1 MICWFTV
8 DGLSVCCIQWRIFMH
23 SSGWVC
29 FCEYRAIFNWVS
41 EIIRDCFGFAIA
53 HFSVIGPEISRYP
66 PNQSDTNYNQSWP
79 GHKRFPAL
87 QAMYLFLLWFLIGWW
102 WCTPFVW
109 LVAGITLVGVS
120 TSRSLT
126 HCLGLVKAW
135 RKALKCLFWLI
146 ALEFLLVYHCAVCK
160 IRAVMFVMR
169 WRRTRLL

>member
-1 MICWFTV
+1 MICWFTA
-8 DGLSVCCIQWRIFMH
+8 DGSSVCCIQWRIFMH

-87 QAMYLFLLWFLIGWW
+87 QAIYLFLLWFLIGWW

-109 LVAGITLVGVS
+109 LVAGITLIWCFNVLLFSPLFGVS
-120 TSRSLT
+120 EGLKESTKVSILID
-126 HCLGLVKAW
+126 CLGVFIGLSLRSV
-135 RKALKCLFWLI
+135 
-146 ALEFLLVYHCAVCK
+146 
-160 IRAVMFVMR
+160 
-169 WRRTRLL
+169 